1 MKAVDFLK
9 RLEGKD
15 FFKEFKKEN
24 EDLYLCAVFCIL
36 SKEETEGDKVTL
48 DFFVPSK
55 KKVAFS
61 ESPFESIC
69 FSEEEGKEFS
79 EIKDLGKIEIDVE
92 DLWNE
97 VEEIKKAKTISH
109 NTGKI
114 IGVLTN
120 DEWNLTC
127 LSPSIDLLRIKISPK
142 TKEVLSIKKESLG
155 DMMKIKKGPA

>member
-1 MKAVDFLK
+1 MKAVDFLR
-9 RLEGKD
+9 RLEGKE

-24 EDLYLCAVFCIL
+24 EDLHLCAVFCIL

-48 DFFVPSK
+48 DFFIPSK

-69 FSEEEGKEFS
+69 FSEEEGKEYP
-79 EIKDLGKIEIDVE
+79 EIKELDKIKMDVE
-92 DLWNE
+92 DLWEE
-97 VEEIKKAKTISH
+97 VERIKKEKKVSH

-120 DEWNLTC
+120 EEWSLTC
-127 LSPSIDLLRIKISPK
+127 LSPSIDLLRIKVNSK
-142 TKEVLSIKKESLG
+142 TKEVLSIKKEGLG
-155 DMMKIKKGPA
+155 DMIKINKKN